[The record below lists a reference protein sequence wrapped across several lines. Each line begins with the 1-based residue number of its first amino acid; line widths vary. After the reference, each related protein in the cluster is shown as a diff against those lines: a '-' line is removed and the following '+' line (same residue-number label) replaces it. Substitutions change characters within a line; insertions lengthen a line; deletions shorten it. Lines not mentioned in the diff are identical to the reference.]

1 MGSRDNTRLAE
12 RFNKFS
18 EQINDLASTVLKK
31 SDIEPVFDK
40 IRDDVKDMLQS
51 FHDEIYAAFNET
63 LSKQSQE
70 IETLNNKL
78 AMADNKVS
86 VLNDKLAV
94 YGNTITNIKAEQ
106 NKAEQYSRRQSL
118 RIYDVPMQRNE
129 TANDCL
135 AIVKKLIT
143 DEELDIPESV
153 IDRAHRI
160 GRKGKKP
167 PAIIVKCTTWRHRT
181 LMYRH
186 RETINKNHKWRVS
199 LDLTRANISILED
212 VRRAVERD
220 KVEEVTFV
228 ACDVNCQPFMCTT
241 DKKLIRFSSV
251 EEALNKIEL
260 LRFPKPQVSVQ
271 TVVDGSSRRR
281 TSHITDG
288 NDDSEHG
295 EAIKNKTL

>member
-94 YGNTITNIKAEQ
+94 YGNTITNI
-106 NKAEQYSRRQSL
+106 
-118 RIYDVPMQRNE
+118 
-129 TANDCL
+129 
-135 AIVKKLIT
+135 
-143 DEELDIPESV
+143 
-153 IDRAHRI
+153 
-160 GRKGKKP
+160 
-167 PAIIVKCTTWRHRT
+167 
-181 LMYRH
+181 
-186 RETINKNHKWRVS
+186 
-199 LDLTRANISILED
+199 
-212 VRRAVERD
+212 
-220 KVEEVTFV
+220 
-228 ACDVNCQPFMCTT
+228 
-241 DKKLIRFSSV
+241 
-251 EEALNKIEL
+251 
-260 LRFPKPQVSVQ
+260 
-271 TVVDGSSRRR
+271 
-281 TSHITDG
+281 
-288 NDDSEHG
+288 
-295 EAIKNKTL
+295 